1 MTKKSSRVK
10 GGYMTNS
17 VIVSACRT
25 PIGSFQ
31 GTLTPFKSTDLGAL
45 AIREAVKRA
54 GIKPEQVEEVTMGC
68 VLPAG
73 LGQSPARQAAI
84 SAGLPKEVG
93 VLTVNKVCSSGLVA
107 VMQADR
113 QIKNGECDVAVAGG
127 MESMTNAPYL
137 LPKARLGY
145 RMGDGKLVDSMV
157 HDGLWDIFTNQHM
170 GACAEMCAK
179 EYKVS
184 REEQDEFAK
193 KSYEKAI
200 AAIENGKFEAEIVPV
215 QIPQRK
221 GDPVLFNKD
230 EEPGKVKFDKLP
242 KLRPVFAKDG
252 TVTAANASSISDGAA
267 ALVVMSEDKA
277 NELGLK
283 PLARIVAYAGHSQE
297 PEWFT
302 TAPIG
307 ASKKVLK
314 RAGLTADDIDLF
326 ESNEAFSVQTMVV
339 AKELGIDLEKVNV
352 NGGAVAIGHP
362 IGCSGAR
369 ILTTLIYALKDRGG
383 KRGLA
388 TLCNG
393 GGEATAMIVE
403 LV

>member
-1 MTKKSSRVK
+1 
-10 GGYMTNS
+10 MTNS

-31 GTLTPFKSTDLGAL
+31 GTLTPLRSPEIGAI
-45 AIREAVKRA
+45 AIREAVKRTNLN
-54 GIKPEQVEEVTMGC
+54 PEQVEEVIMGC

-73 LGQSPARQAAI
+73 LGQSPARQAALG
-84 SAGLPKEVG
+84 AGLPKEVG
-93 VLTVNKVCSSGLVA
+93 VLTVNKVCSSGLVS

-113 QIKNGECDVAVAGG
+113 YIKNNECEIAVAGG

-137 LPKARLGY
+137 LPKGRLGY
-145 RMGDGKLVDSMV
+145 RMGDGKVVDSMV
-157 HDGLWDIFTNQHM
+157 FDGLWDIYNNIHM

-179 EYKVS
+179 EFKIS
-184 REEQDEFAK
+184 REEQDEFAIN
-193 KSYEKAI
+193 SYKKAI
-200 AAIENGKFEAEIVPV
+200 AAQENGKFDAEIVNV
-215 QIPQRK
+215 EIPQRK
-221 GDPVLFNKD
+221 GDPILFNKD
-230 EEPGKVKFDKLP
+230 EELGRVKFDKIV
-242 KLRPVFAKDG
+242 KLKPVFDKNG
-252 TVTAANASSISDGAA
+252 TVTAANASSISDGAS

-283 PLARIVAYAGHSQE
+283 PLARIISYAGHSQE

-307 ASKKVLK
+307 ASKKALE
-314 RAGLTADDIDLF
+314 RAGLTAKDIDLV
-326 ESNEAFSVQTMVV
+326 EANEAFSVQVLAVGREMG
-339 AKELGIDLEKVNV
+339 LDMNKVNV

-369 ILTTLIYALKDRGG
+369 ILTTLIYAMKDRGG
-383 KRGLA
+383 KYGLA

-393 GGEATAMIVE
+393 GGEATAMVIE
-403 LV
+403 MM